1 VIFKFKKLQK
11 IFWSHCGAVHC
22 TRVSKGHFRSINR
35 IEHAIANL
43 SFDFWFVVFQNFVKQ
58 FKELMVSKFQKQIF
72 LFSFEPKFKQNYFLI
87 SPLGSKMGQIKK
99 IMPLSYYLNTP

>member
-1 VIFKFKKLQK
+1 MQRFQKNRDIQISETLKK
-11 IFWSHCGAVHC
+11 IFPPHYGAVRYC

-58 FKELMVSKFQKQIF
+58 FKELKVVKF
-72 LFSFEPKFKQNYFLI
+72 
-87 SPLGSKMGQIKK
+87 
-99 IMPLSYYLNTP
+99 